1 MRATP
6 RFVAHWPWFALAT
19 VLLLL
24 GTASWMSL
32 RQNFDED
39 LKLTRESSGR
49 ELHVLAA
56 FISVEL
62 QAGRYQDIERLLRD
76 WGKTN
81 SSIAHLQLVSANGF
95 VLATY
100 QRPGNVEHALTL
112 EQPISYSYRGE
123 ATLRLRID
131 LADVYRHQQ
140 RLATEFAIILAVGA
154 MLLSLLVFVA
164 LQRQREAARL
174 RQRTQELDA
183 ATHALAKSEERL
195 KLALEASSDGLW
207 DWGVQANTAHFS
219 PRWKAILGYA
229 DDELADSFE
238 TWYQRLHPED
248 QPRARAAQQAHF
260 DDPARAYEPEYR
272 MRHKNGD
279 WVWIQSRGKVV
290 ERDAAGRPR
299 RMVGTITDITAR
311 KRAQQALEQT
321 EQRFRALLEN
331 LELIAVM
338 LDHEGNIILCNDFLL
353 RLTGWQ
359 REEIL
364 HRSWFDIFLPPDIRD
379 QVKKSVFLEIIAA
392 GSAPI
397 YYENEIITRSGER
410 RLIAW
415 NNTVFRDPRGQVLST
430 ASIGED
436 ITERRRVEELK
447 EASVMQLHAIVNA
460 SPVPQALNDE
470 HQNITFLNPAF
481 TGTFGYT
488 REDIPTLAD
497 WWPKAYPDPEYRQWV
512 ADTWQAT
519 LDKARRDNM
528 AFTPIELNVRSKDG
542 TVKTVL
548 VSASPIGKSF
558 EGVHLVVLYDITER
572 KHAEAERERL
582 LAELTAANV
591 EMENFVY
598 TISHDLKSPLI
609 TIGGFASLVEKDIA
623 KLDGEAAADSIVEI
637 KKAVADMQG
646 LIENLLQLA
655 RLGHVAGE
663 AREVDINALLDELRA
678 RCARQIKQKHAT
690 IRIAPDI
697 PRLWVDPVR
706 LGEVL
711 QNLVDNALK
720 YHRPGVP
727 PEIEIGWRHEGEWF
741 RLYVRDNGIGFKKEY
756 QERIFEL
763 FQRLDSHTDGTG
775 VGLTISRRI
784 IESHGGHLTAESEP
798 GQGSTFW
805 IALPESVMVKQGAQ
819 VSTRDIHLQ
828 G

>member
-1 MRATP
+1 MKAAP
-6 RFVAHWPWFALAT
+6 RLVAHWSWFALAT

-24 GTASWMSL
+24 GTASWVAL

-39 LKLTRESSGR
+39 LKLTRESSAR
-49 ELHVLAA
+49 ELHVIAA

-81 SSIAHLQLVSANGF
+81 SSIAQLQLVAANGF
-95 VLATY
+95 MLATY
-100 QRPGNVEHALTL
+100 QRPGDVERALTL

-131 LADVYRHQQ
+131 LADMYRHQQ
-140 RLATEFAIILAVGA
+140 RLTTEFTIILAVGA
-154 MLLSLLVFVA
+154 SLLSLLVYVA

-174 RQRTQELDA
+174 RQRTQELDV

-207 DWGVQANTAHFS
+207 DWDVQANTAHFS

-272 MRHKNGD
+272 MRHKNGN

-290 ERDAAGRPR
+290 ERDAAGQPQ

-311 KRAQQALEQT
+311 KR
-321 EQRFRALLEN
+321 
-331 LELIAVM
+331 
-338 LDHEGNIILCNDFLL
+338 
-353 RLTGWQ
+353 
-359 REEIL
+359 
-364 HRSWFDIFLPPDIRD
+364 
-379 QVKKSVFLEIIAA
+379 
-392 GSAPI
+392 
-397 YYENEIITRSGER
+397 
-410 RLIAW
+410 
-415 NNTVFRDPRGQVLST
+415 
-430 ASIGED
+430 
-436 ITERRRVEELK
+436 
-447 EASVMQLHAIVNA
+447 
-460 SPVPQALNDE
+460 
-470 HQNITFLNPAF
+470 
-481 TGTFGYT
+481 
-488 REDIPTLAD
+488 
-497 WWPKAYPDPEYRQWV
+497 
-512 ADTWQAT
+512 
-519 LDKARRDNM
+519 
-528 AFTPIELNVRSKDG
+528 
-542 TVKTVL
+542 
-548 VSASPIGKSF
+548 
-558 EGVHLVVLYDITER
+558 
-572 KHAEAERERL
+572 AEAERERL

-623 KLDGEAAADSIVEI
+623 KLDGEAAADSIAEI
-637 KKAVADMQG
+637 KKAVADMQV

-663 AREVDINALLDELRA
+663 AREVDINALLDERRV
-678 RCARQIKQKHAT
+678 RCARQIKQTHAT
-690 IRIAPDI
+690 IHIAPDI

-727 PEIEIGWRHEGEWF
+727 PEIEIGWRHEGKWF
-741 RLYVRDNGIGFKKEY
+741 RLYVRDNGIGIKKEY

-805 IALPESVMVKQGAQ
+805 IALPESVMVKQAAQ
-819 VSTRDIHLQ
+819 VVTRDIHLQ